1 MRLFILIILLA
12 ALILPGAALAA
23 PVAQTPQTAIVTTDT
38 LNVRAGPDATSARV
52 GQAKRGDAL
61 AVVDRNA
68 DATWLWVRLPNGQEG
83 WVSAALV
90 RLNNKPAAPSVPASK
105 TGVPAGAVQ
114 VQFVD
119 VVDGDTIKVS
129 WGGVTEALRY
139 IGMDTPERGQP
150 GYDAATNANRAL
162 LTPVLYVV
170 SDRSDRDPYDRLL
183 RYVYSDAGVMVNA
196 ELVRQGWAQPLEF
209 PPDTAHAAEFRALAV
224 EAARARRGFWG
235 ETASGDT
242 MPYAQTLRSAN
253 VRKGPGASF
262 AVTTTLPAGTP
273 LTIFGRTSTG
283 DWLQVR
289 APDRKGGWMSA
300 SLVKLNVDP
309 TAIPVPD
316 DVPLTDQPAPVAKA
330 PAAAVPVPVPAAP
343 EPNPNA
349 SVVISYVFYDGVVRQ
364 VESDEYAEIINRGS
378 SPVNLQGWR
387 LNAGDAGQDFYFPGY
402 ELQPGQACRVYTN
415 EGHPESGGFSFGSG
429 KAIWNNKGE
438 CGYLFDASGA
448 QVSQSCY

>member
-23 PVAQTPQTAIVTTDT
+23 PTAQTPQTAIVTTDT
-38 LNVRAGPDATSARV
+38 LNVRAGPSATSARI

-61 AVVDRNA
+61 SVVDRNA

-90 RLNNKPAAPSVPASK
+90 RLSNKPAAPSVPASK
-105 TGVPAGAVQ
+105 TGVPAGAVP
-114 VQFVD
+114 VQLVD

-129 WGGVTEALRY
+129 VGGTTENLRY

-150 GYDAATNANRAL
+150 GYDAATNANRTL

-183 RYVYSDAGVMVNA
+183 RYVYTDAGVMVNA

-224 EAARARRGFWG
+224 EAARAKRGFWG
-235 ETASGDT
+235 ETASDDT

-262 AVTTTLPAGTP
+262 AVNTTLPAGTP

-289 APDRKGGWMSA
+289 APDRKGGWMST

-309 TAIPVPD
+309 TTIPVPD
-316 DVPLTDQPAPVAKA
+316 DVPLADQPAPAAKA
-330 PAAAVPVPVPAAP
+330 PDRPCACAG
-343 EPNPNA
+343 
-349 SVVISYVFYDGVVRQ
+349 SRRTGT
-364 VESDEYAEIINRGS
+364 ESRTLPLRFRTFSMTGS
-378 SPVNLQGWR
+378 CAKWR
-387 LNAGDAGQDFYFPGY
+387 A
-402 ELQPGQACRVYTN
+402 TN
-415 EGHPESGGFSFGSG
+415 MRRLSIEARPP
-429 KAIWNNKGE
+429 
-438 CGYLFDASGA
+438 
-448 QVSQSCY
+448 

>member
-1 MRLFILIILLA
+1 MRLFILITLLA

-23 PVAQTPQTAIVTTDT
+23 PTAQTPQTAIVTTDT
-38 LNVRAGPDATSARV
+38 LNVRAGPSATSARI

-61 AVVDRNA
+61 SVVDRNA

-90 RLNNKPAAPSVPASK
+90 RLNNEPAAPSVPASK
-105 TGVPAGAVQ
+105 TAVPAGAVP

-119 VVDGDTIKVS
+119 VVDGDTIKIS
-129 WGGVTEALRY
+129 LGGATEDLRY

-170 SDRSDRDPYDRLL
+170 SDRSDRDPYNRLL
-183 RYVYSDAGVMVNA
+183 RYVYTDAGVMVNA

-224 EAARARRGFWG
+224 EAARAKRGFWG
-235 ETASGDT
+235 ETASDDT

-253 VRKGPGASF
+253 VRKGPGANF
-262 AVTTTLPAGTP
+262 AVNATLPVGTP
-273 LTIFGRTSTG
+273 LTVFGRTSAG

-289 APDRKGGWMSA
+289 APDRKGGWMST

-309 TAIPVPD
+309 TTIPVPD
-316 DVPLTDQPAPVAKA
+316 DVPLANQPAPVSKTPDVSAPTPA
-330 PAAAVPVPVPAAP
+330 PAPPVLVA
-343 EPNPNA
+343 NA
-349 SVVISYVFYDGVVRQ
+349 SVEISYVFYDGVVRQ
-364 VESDEYAEIINRGS
+364 VESDEYAEIVNRGS
-378 SPVNLQGWR
+378 TPMNLQGWR

-415 EGHPESGGFSFGSG
+415 EGHTESGGFSFGSG
-429 KAIWNNKGE
+429 RALWNNKGE
-438 CGYLFDASGA
+438 CGYLFDATGA